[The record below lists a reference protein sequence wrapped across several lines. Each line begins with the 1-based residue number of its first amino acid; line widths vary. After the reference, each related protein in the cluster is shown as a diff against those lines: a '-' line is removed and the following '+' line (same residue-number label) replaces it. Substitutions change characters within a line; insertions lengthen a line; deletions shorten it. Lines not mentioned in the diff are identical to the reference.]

1 MPIDATKPEAGQAT
15 TQSVR
20 DNMQAIIDEFI
31 RVDAV
36 DAVQD
41 ADIDAAEAAIIVN
54 AGAISDNSDRLDIVE
69 PIADQNALDII
80 TNAGNISTNAGDI
93 GDNDTE
99 LLDHENRIT
108 TLENAP
114 PLGGFP
120 AGTLM
125 LFQQTAAPVD
135 WTKQVTHNDKA
146 LRVVSGAAGTG
157 GVDAF
162 TSTFGVGK
170 VSGSHT
176 LTIAQM
182 PSHNHTVQVRSG
194 STGGT
199 PGVERQAQNASTN
212 NNARIL
218 FTGGGGGHT
227 HTLANFDLQFVDII
241 IASKD

>member
-15 TQSVR
+15 TESVR
-20 DNMQAIIDEFI
+20 VNFQAVIDEFI

-80 TNAGNISTNAGDI
+80 TNAGDI

-99 LLDHENRIT
+99 LLDHETRIT
-108 TLENAP
+108 DLENAP
-114 PLGGFP
+114 PVGGFP

-146 LRVVSGAAGTG
+146 FRVVSGAAGSG
-157 GVDAF
+157 GANAF
-162 TSTFGVGK
+162 TTVFSAAKSTAN
-170 VSGSHT
+170 T
-176 LTIAQM
+176 AITIAQM
-182 PSHNHTVQVRSG
+182 PSHNHVVQVRSG
-194 STGGT
+194 STGGS

-212 NNARIL
+212 NNTRIL
-218 FTGGGGGHT
+218 FTGGGGGHL
-227 HTLANFDLQFVDII
+227 HTIANFDLQFVDII